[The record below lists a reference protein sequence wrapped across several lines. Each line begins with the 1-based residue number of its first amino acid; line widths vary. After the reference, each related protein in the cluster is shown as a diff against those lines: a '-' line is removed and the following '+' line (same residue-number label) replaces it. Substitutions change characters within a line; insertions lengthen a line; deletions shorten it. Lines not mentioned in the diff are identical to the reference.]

1 MTSLVMAC
9 ARRISARRSSPRSR
23 REGRLPSALRAS
35 SRSNAFLLGS
45 PPLAA
50 LHSMTDIRASQASY
64 SAGSPALK
72 AQGSLSCTYSSASGT
87 PHGINDILGRPQ
99 AAAAAAAAAAAGLG
113 AIGLPRFGLGA
124 AGVYFNPANGAL
136 HKMGLAELPGRPH
149 LYWPGV
155 VQNPALWRD
164 RLASAS
170 VAQNCLDKD
179 GKKKHTRPTFSGHQI
194 YVLEKTFEQTKY
206 LAGPERAKL
215 AYALGMSESQ
225 VKVWFQNR
233 RTKWRK
239 KHAAEMATAKKKH
252 DNEAEQLRHD
262 DVSDQE
268 MEHGDAKKMRQED
281 PLLRHHHRDDRR
293 PDSLASI

>member
-1 MTSLVMAC
+1 MLELGAGSNQPAN
-9 ARRISARRSSPRSR
+9 SASSMLSMLNM
-23 REGRLPSALRAS
+23 ES

-64 SAGSPALK
+64 PAGAPALK
-72 AQGSLSCTYSSASGT
+72 AQGALSCAYSSASGT
-87 PHGINDILGRPQ
+87 PHGINDILGRPPG
-99 AAAAAAAAAAAGLG
+99 AAGLG

-170 VAQNCLDKD
+170 
-179 GKKKHTRPTFSGHQI
+179 G
-194 YVLEKTFEQTKY
+194 EQPAF
-206 LAGPERAKL
+206 LAR
-215 AYALGMSESQ
+215 
-225 VKVWFQNR
+225 F
-233 RTKWRK
+233 
-239 KHAAEMATAKKKH
+239 
-252 DNEAEQLRHD
+252 
-262 DVSDQE
+262 
-268 MEHGDAKKMRQED
+268 
-281 PLLRHHHRDDRR
+281 
-293 PDSLASI
+293 ASIYARGTSPNEREKSAHAPRARVLSVRASPTPSYLPG

>member
-1 MTSLVMAC
+1 MLELGAGTNPPAS
-9 ARRISARRSSPRSR
+9 SASSMLSMLNM
-23 REGRLPSALRAS
+23 ES

-64 SAGSPALK
+64 TASSSALK
-72 AQGSLSCTYSSASGT
+72 AQSSLSCAYSSASGT

-99 AAAAAAAAAAAGLG
+99 AAAAAAAAAGLG

-262 DVSDQE
+262 DVSDHE

>member
-1 MTSLVMAC
+1 MLELGAGSNQPAN
-9 ARRISARRSSPRSR
+9 SASSMLSMLNM
-23 REGRLPSALRAS
+23 ES

-64 SAGSPALK
+64 PAGAPALK
-72 AQGSLSCTYSSASGT
+72 AQGALSCAYSSASGT
-87 PHGINDILGRPQ
+87 PHGINDILGRPPG
-99 AAAAAAAAAAAGLG
+99 AAGLG

-170 VAQNCLDKD
+170 VAQSCLDKD

-262 DVSDQE
+262 DVSDQDE
-268 MEHGDAKKMRQED
+268 LEHSDAKKMRQED